1 MVAPT
6 EISLPGD
13 CPPAYRVGFFL
24 LMRPTWTRAFQ
35 ASSICRENYYQIL
48 GVSVNATGKEIKKKF
63 YELSRRYHP
72 DRNKGG
78 DLEKYQQITA
88 AYQVLS
94 NDDARKRFDLTLGE
108 AVRQPE
114 GYSRAGS
121 ASWKG
126 TTRARSGYQF
136 HAHTPKYAAHKDRS
150 NPNLDP
156 LRPKHRDHSVN
167 DTPHFDAAKHF
178 AAQQRNE
185 ARVREARRQQEEAAK
200 RAGHSGHQSGSG
212 SAFMGIAGTAA
223 AGAALIYLLFR

>member
-1 MVAPT
+1 
-6 EISLPGD
+6 
-13 CPPAYRVGFFL
+13 
-24 LMRPTWTRAFQ
+24 MRPTWARAFQ
-35 ASSICRENYYQIL
+35 ASSISRQNYYQVL

-63 YELSRRYHP
+63 YELSRTYHP
-72 DRNKGG
+72 DRNSGG

-94 NDDARKRFDLTLGE
+94 NEDARKKFDLTLGE
-108 AVRQPE
+108 AVRQPG
-114 GYSRAGS
+114 GYSRAGA

-136 HAHTPKYAAHKDRS
+136 HAHTPKYTAHKDRS

-167 DTPHFDAAKHF
+167 DTPHFDAGKHF

-185 ARVREARRQQEEAAK
+185 ARVRESRRQHEEAAR
-200 RAGHSGHQSGSG
+200 RAGHTTHQSGSG
-212 SAFMGIAGTAA
+212 GSAFMAVSGAALAGT
-223 AGAALIYLLFR
+223 ALIYLLLR